1 MNCIKKIIILVLVS
15 FLLYACPEPIETYP
29 TIFIKNKSDKDIYFW
44 ARGKSPILDWKP
56 NNNFLIIKN
65 QIGTLEGDNSGT
77 YTIYIWLFDRKLIDS
92 IPWEQVKRKNLYLK
106 RYDLTTQDLER
117 MNWEIIYDGS

>member
-65 QIGTLEGDNSGT
+65 QIGTLEGDNS
-77 YTIYIWLFDRKLIDS
+77 
-92 IPWEQVKRKNLYLK
+92 
-106 RYDLTTQDLER
+106 
-117 MNWEIIYDGS
+117 